1 MHLYRLGQ
9 ETHSERMLQGEGGLM
24 QAGRWHSRGRRVVYC
39 ASVEALAVLEVR
51 VHLGSDL
58 PRVPYL
64 MHTVE
69 LPDDDLGVVPLK
81 SLPPDWNAMT
91 LRAGTQAI
99 GDEWLASG
107 RSLALR
113 VPSVHSHTDYN
124 VLLSPSHPGADRV
137 RIVGRHRY
145 AFDRRKFQ
153 SLQPDQH

>member
-1 MHLYRLGQ
+1 
-9 ETHSERMLQGEGGLM
+9 M
-24 QAGRWHSRGRRVVYC
+24 QAGRWHSRGRPVVYC

-69 LPDDDLGVVPLK
+69 LPDDDLAVVPPK
-81 SLPPDWNAMT
+81 SLPRDWNAMT

-113 VPSVHSHTDYN
+113 VPSVHSRTDYN
-124 VLLSPSHPGADRV
+124 VLLSPGHSGAGRV
-137 RIVGRHRY
+137 RIVGRYRY
-145 AFDRRKFQ
+145 AFDRRMFQ
-153 SLQPDQH
+153 SLQPDPQ